1 MGGVQTLLGDRQAL
15 SQIAAC
21 IFVQS
26 QNSAIGIDQDA
37 ATAKALGKVDGLP
50 SAFHL
55 GSALKHDIPRV
66 VPLKPLIH
74 TSRAHCEECHTSE
87 SGSSEPVAKFVSEPG
102 NKRIGSAFRLGCPRM
117 AVVKCGLARPIPR
130 PFPNFATGPGIFC

>member
-55 GSALKHDIPRV
+55 DSALKHDIPRV
-66 VPLKPLIH
+66 VPSKPLVH
-74 TSRAHCEECHTSE
+74 ASRALCEECHTSE
-87 SGSSEPVAKFVSEPG
+87 SSSSGSVAKFVSEVRNG
-102 NKRIGSAFRLGCPRM
+102 RIGSAFKLDCPRM
-117 AVVKCGLARPIPR
+117 AVVKRGPARPIPQ
-130 PFPNFATGPGIFC
+130 